1 MPRSDIF
8 DEHEEDKEE
17 GEVKEECNDVEGRD
31 REREVRQVEEDEE
44 EEVEGKKDDFLI
56 QRYFEL
62 EDKLGDLL
70 MSEFLADR
78 MRAGLARKI
87 EGYQHKAAGYYYR
100 DDRKDPPLSAY
111 EFRYKDKSYSLSIEV
126 DEITVPNR
134 KSSRIKRLQKFIKS
148 FSLSS
153 KRPSETEKEKL

>member
-1 MPRSDIF
+1 
-8 DEHEEDKEE
+8 
-17 GEVKEECNDVEGRD
+17 
-31 REREVRQVEEDEE
+31 
-44 EEVEGKKDDFLI
+44 
-56 QRYFEL
+56 
-62 EDKLGDLL
+62 

-78 MRAGLARKI
+78 IRAGLARKI

-153 KRPSETEKEKL
+153 KRPSETEKKKMLLLPTMIVGRV